1 VVKQAGDK
9 SGGEE
14 TKNQPQ
20 SENHMLKKKKSLFGA
35 RSSIQAE
42 IVRGLCGFAL
52 MALAAMPVSA
62 NTVFI
67 NELHYDNNGA
77 DVDEGVEIAGPTGT
91 SLAGWS
97 LVLYDGSSG
106 TFYNSLS
113 LGGLIPDQQS
123 SYGTI
128 FFSLA
133 GIQNGGTTTSDGLA
147 LVNNTDVMQLIS
159 YEGAFTAVDG
169 PATGLTSVDI
179 GVAET
184 STTPLGF
191 SLQLAGTGNLYQ
203 DFVWSSP
210 GAGSPGA
217 VNPGQTFAPAPVPL
231 PASLW
236 LMGAGLV
243 ALGSSMHRPGR
254 KN

>member
-1 VVKQAGDK
+1 
-9 SGGEE
+9 
-14 TKNQPQ
+14 
-20 SENHMLKKKKSLFGA
+20 M
-35 RSSIQAE
+35 
-42 IVRGLCGFAL
+42 
-52 MALAAMPVSA
+52 
-62 NTVFI
+62 
-67 NELHYDNNGA
+67 
-77 DVDEGVEIAGPTGT
+77 DEGVEIAGPAGT

-106 TFYNSLS
+106 TFYDSLS

-128 FFSLA
+128 FFPLA

-147 LVNNTDVMQLIS
+147 LVNNTDAMQLIS

-169 PATGLTSVDI
+169 PAAGLTSIDI

-184 STTPLGF
+184 GTTPLGF

-203 DFVWSSP
+203 DFVWNGP
-210 GAGSPGA
+210 GAGSPGTI
-217 VNPGQTFAPAPVPL
+217 NPGQTFATAPVPL

-236 LMGAGLV
+236 LMGAGLI
-243 ALGSSMHRPGR
+243 ALGSSMHRPR
-254 KN
+254 RNS

>member
-1 VVKQAGDK
+1 
-9 SGGEE
+9 
-14 TKNQPQ
+14 
-20 SENHMLKKKKSLFGA
+20 MLKKKNSLFGVRA
-35 RSSIQAE
+35 SITDK
-42 IVRGLCGFAL
+42 IVHGLGGVVLLAF
-52 MALAAMPVSA
+52 AAMPVSA

-67 NELHYDNNGA
+67 NELHYDNSGTDA
-77 DVDEGVEIAGPTGT
+77 GEGVEIAGPAGT

-128 FFSLA
+128 FFPLA
-133 GIQNGGTTTSDGLA
+133 GIQNGGTATPDGLA

-159 YEGAFTAVDG
+159 YEGVFTAVDG
-169 PATGLTSVDI
+169 PAAGLTSVDI
-179 GVAET
+179 GVAEAG
-184 STTPLGF
+184 TTPLGF
-191 SLQLAGTGNLYQ
+191 SLQLVGTGNLYQ
-203 DFVWSSP
+203 DFIWSGP

-217 VNPGQTFAPAPVPL
+217 INPGQTFAPTPAPVPL

-236 LMGAGLV
+236 LMSAGLV
-243 ALGSSMHRPGR
+243 ALGSSMHRPKR
-254 KN
+254 NS